1 MLNVISMDYV
11 ITPCMFATISFQIFG
26 TCSHCGQLITGE
38 KQRVEI
44 AIPTT
49 VNSSKFSL
57 SYDSHG
63 VAKLHNSCW
72 KVVHSVSYPRSHFK
86 KSFTD
91 NQLSLSFKCVPILTD
106 HSSFSHFSLLPT

>member
-1 MLNVISMDYV
+1 MSL
-11 ITPCMFATISFQIFG
+11 FQIFG

-72 KVVHSVSYPRSHFK
+72 KVVYSVSFLRKEHFK
-86 KSFTD
+86 KSFTIK
-91 NQLSLSFKCVPILTD
+91 QF
-106 HSSFSHFSLLPT
+106 